1 MSVREDLLQKRI
13 FIMDLDGTLIDS
25 RKRHAVV
32 MEEILAHTKR
42 SIDPEEYMN
51 YKAEGNSG
59 LKYLNEVMGIDM
71 PDAREIQQEWK
82 ARIEFSG
89 YLLTDELYPD
99 AVSFL
104 NTVFEKGGVIF
115 LTARKNKTGLDGELK
130 RLAILPYADYTI
142 VADPDEAMSQ
152 KERAVSVIR
161 EAYPE
166 ARLTVIGDTENE
178 YELAQKFGLE
188 CMILNCGFRSRQ
200 YWEKR
205 GVKTY
210 SCLGDVLR
218 ELFRTA

>member
-82 ARIEFSG
+82 ARIEFSLQ
-89 YLLTDELYPD
+89 YFPMR
-99 AVSFL
+99 
-104 NTVFEKGGVIF
+104 I
-115 LTARKNKTGLDGELK
+115 
-130 RLAILPYADYTI
+130 
-142 VADPDEAMSQ
+142 
-152 KERAVSVIR
+152 IR
-161 EAYPE
+161 
-166 ARLTVIGDTENE
+166 
-178 YELAQKFGLE
+178 
-188 CMILNCGFRSRQ
+188 
-200 YWEKR
+200 
-205 GVKTY
+205 
-210 SCLGDVLR
+210 
-218 ELFRTA
+218 

>member
-1 MSVREDLLQKRI
+1 MGVREDLLQKRI
-13 FIMDLDGTLIDS
+13 FVMDLDGTLIDS
-25 RKRHAVV
+25 RKRHAIV
-32 MEEILAHTKR
+32 MQEALAHTKR
-42 SIDPEEYMN
+42 NLNSEEYLN

-59 LKYLNEVMGIDM
+59 LKYLTEVMGIDM
-71 PDAREIQQEWK
+71 SDAREIQQEWK

-115 LTARKNKTGLDGELK
+115 LTARKNRTGLDGEIK

-142 VADPDEAMSQ
+142 VADPDDAMSQ
-152 KERAVSVIR
+152 KEKALQVIK
-161 EAYPE
+161 EAYPKAE
-166 ARLTVIGDTENE
+166 LTVIGDTENE
-178 YELAQKFGLE
+178 YELAEKLGLE
-188 CMILNCGFRSRQ
+188 SRILNCGFRSAS

-210 SCLGDVLR
+210 ACLDQVLR
-218 ELFRTA
+218 SIG

>member
-13 FIMDLDGTLIDS
+13 FVMDLDGTLIDS
-25 RKRHAVV
+25 RKRHAIV
-32 MEEILAHTKR
+32 MQEVLAHTKR
-42 SIDPEEYMN
+42 NLNSEEYLN

-59 LKYLNEVMGIDM
+59 LKYLTEVMGIDM
-71 PDAREIQQEWK
+71 SDAREIQQEWK

-99 AVSFL
+99 AASFL

-115 LTARKNKTGLDGELK
+115 LTARKNRTGLDGELK

-142 VADPDEAMSQ
+142 VADPDDAMSQ
-152 KERAVSVIR
+152 KEKAVQVIK

-166 ARLTVIGDTENE
+166 AELTVIGDTENE
-178 YELAQKFGLE
+178 YELAEKFGIE
-188 CMILNCGFRSRQ
+188 SRILNCGFRSSS

-210 SCLGDVLR
+210 ACLDQVLR
-218 ELFRTA
+218 SIG